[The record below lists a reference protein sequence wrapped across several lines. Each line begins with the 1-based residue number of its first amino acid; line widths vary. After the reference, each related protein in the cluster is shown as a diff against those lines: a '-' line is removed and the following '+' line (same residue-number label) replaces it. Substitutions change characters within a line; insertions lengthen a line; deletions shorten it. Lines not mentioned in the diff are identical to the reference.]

1 MPKSLVIVESPAK
14 AKTLKQY
21 LGKDFSV
28 MATVGHIKNL
38 PKSKLGVDLE
48 NGYQPDWITIKGKGE
63 TLKKIKAAARKADFI
78 YLAPDPDRE
87 GEAIASHIADEIGT
101 EAVVYRVLFNEITK
115 SAVLKA
121 ISNRGKIDASRV
133 KAQTARRVLD
143 RLMGYNLSP
152 LLWEKI
158 RRGLSAG
165 RVQSVALRLVVERE
179 RKIQAFE
186 PVEYWSIIANVM
198 GKSEPQI
205 EARLMHYKGEKIE
218 VGSAKQAD
226 KIAKTIE
233 SAKLKITK
241 LERKERKRN
250 PSAPFI
256 TSTMQQEASRKLR
269 YSARRT
275 MGIAQ
280 RLYEGLDVNGEG
292 PVGLITYM
300 RTDSTRASDEAITQL
315 REFVQKEI
323 GIKYIPATPNTYK
336 TKKSAQDAHE
346 AIRPTSVERTPE
358 TLKNKLSKEEFV
370 LYELIWKRF
379 VSSQMTPAIMDV
391 TTVDI
396 KAGLYNLRAT
406 GSIMKFDGF
415 LRVYE
420 ESADNSTNNKEGEAR
435 PAQTDKEKY
444 LPANIQEGDILEL
457 LGVEKKQHFTQPPP
471 RFTEAMLIKEMEE
484 NGIGRPST
492 YAHIMETIQ
501 SREYCKLQER
511 RLHPSELGILVAELL
526 VENFP
531 RIVNV
536 EFTAKMEA
544 ELDEV
549 EEGHKQWTVALD
561 DFYKP
566 FSADLEKAKIHMRN
580 VKEELE
586 KTDIKCEKCGNLMV
600 IKFGRYGK
608 FLACSGYPEC
618 RNTSQI
624 QENGEAA
631 KVDVPDDEPTDEI
644 CPKCGKNMVVKT
656 GRFGKFIACSNYPEC
671 KTTKQIGTGIL
682 CPKENCGGEL
692 VQRRTRFGKFFYG
705 CNRYPDCDFTVWG
718 EPVKEK
724 CPECNNPIL
733 IKKTLKAGNFV
744 ACPVKEC
751 DYKKEIEDSA

>member
-1 MPKSLVIVESPAK
+1 VPKSLVIVESPAK

-198 GKSEPQI
+198 GKSKPQI
-205 EARLMHYKGEKIE
+205 EARLMHYKGEKTE

-275 MGIAQ
+275 MGVAQ

-358 TLKNKLSKEEFV
+358 TLKNKLSKEEFA

-435 PAQTDKEKY
+435 STQTDKEKY

-566 FSADLEKAKIHMRN
+566 FSADLEKAKTHMRN

-631 KVDVPDDEPTDEI
+631 KVDIPDDEPTDEI

-671 KTTKQIGTGIL
+671 KTTKQVGTGIL
-682 CPKENCGGEL
+682 CPKDNCGGEL

-718 EPVKEK
+718 EPVNEK

-733 IKKTLKAGNFV
+733 IKKSLKAGNFV

-751 DYKKEIEDSA
+751 DYKKEIEDSV